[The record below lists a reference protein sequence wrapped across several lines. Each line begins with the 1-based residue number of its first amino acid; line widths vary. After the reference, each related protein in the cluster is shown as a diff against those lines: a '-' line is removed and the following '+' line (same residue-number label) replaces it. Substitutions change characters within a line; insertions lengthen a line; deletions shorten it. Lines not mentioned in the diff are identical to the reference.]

1 MRYLNEYI
9 IIQFIVGNL
18 ESMRSMSDRF
28 DVSKSSFHKSIKR
41 TGSALCKIM
50 PDIIK
55 WPSNAIQ
62 VNKTCRL
69 FAERSQFQNILGA
82 IDGSHIHITAPKHLH
97 QAYFNRK
104 GFYSIVLLA
113 SCDATL
119 AFNYV
124 WTGNPGS
131 THDSTV
137 LRQSDLFAQSNERIP
152 IYQVGMALACRFLF
166 FSFPLNIFGKLFS

>member
-1 MRYLNEYI
+1 MRYLNECI

-41 TGSALCKIM
+41 TSSALCKIM
-50 PDIIK
+50 LDTIK

-82 IDGSHIHITAPKHLH
+82 MDGSRIHITASKYLH
-97 QAYFNRK
+97 QEYFNRK
-104 GFYSIVLLA
+104 GFYFIVFLA

-119 AFNYV
+119 ASGQV
-124 WTGNPGS
+124 IQEAHMILPCC
-131 THDSTV
+131 DI
-137 LRQSDLFAQSNERIP
+137 LICLP
-152 IYQVGMALACRFLF
+152 IVMREYHLYFVF
-166 FSFPLNIFGKLFS
+166 

>member
-18 ESMRSMSDRF
+18 ESMQSMSDRF
-28 DVSKSSFHKSIKR
+28 DVSKCSFHKSIKR
-41 TGSALCKIM
+41 TASALCKIM
-50 PDIIK
+50 PDTIK
-55 WPSNAIQ
+55 GPSNAIL
-62 VNKTCRL
+62 VKTCRS
-69 FAERSQFQNILGA
+69 FAERSQFQSILGA
-82 IDGSHIHITAPKHLH
+82 IDGSQIHITAPKPLH

-104 GFYSIVLLA
+104 GFYSVFLLA

-131 THDSTV
+131 THGFTV
-137 LRQSDLFAQSNERIP
+137 LRHYINR
-152 IYQVGMALACRFLF
+152 AC
-166 FSFPLNIFGKLFS
+166 FGG